1 MRALIQR
8 VSRASVSIGGELHDE
23 IGHGMLILLGVSAAD
38 DAAAADSLAQKCAQL
53 RIFDDGEGKMNR
65 SVKEV
70 EGSTLV
76 ISQFTL
82 YADTARGNRPSFT
95 QAAKPELAE
104 QLYGRFLENLR
115 TELGEGRV
123 RTGVFRAMMDVELTN
138 NGPVTIMIESK
149 NHAS

>member
-38 DAAAADSLAQKCAQL
+38 DAAAADSLAQKGAQL
-53 RIFDDGEGKMNR
+53 RIFDGEGKMNR

-82 YADTARGNRPSFT
+82 YADTAKGNRPSFI

-104 QLYGRFLENLR
+104 QLYGRFVENLR
-115 TELGEGRV
+115 TELGEGGV
-123 RTGVFRAMMDVELTN
+123 RAG
-138 NGPVTIMIESK
+138 
-149 NHAS
+149 